1 MSEPQKSAGSPE
13 PKKPAL
19 VERATAEVRR
29 EPVKTVASAFVLGLI
44 LSIFPVGR
52 VISAIVS
59 LGLMLLRPALMIFG
73 AAKAREEFERRGK

>member
-19 VERATAEVRR
+19 VERAAAEVRR
-29 EPVKTVASAFVLGLI
+29 EPVKTMASAFVLGLI

-73 AAKAREEFERRGK
+73 AAKVWEEFERRGK

>member
-1 MSEPQKSAGSPE
+1 M
-13 PKKPAL
+13 
-19 VERATAEVRR
+19 VERAAAEVRR

-73 AAKAREEFERRGK
+73 AAKVWEEFERRGK